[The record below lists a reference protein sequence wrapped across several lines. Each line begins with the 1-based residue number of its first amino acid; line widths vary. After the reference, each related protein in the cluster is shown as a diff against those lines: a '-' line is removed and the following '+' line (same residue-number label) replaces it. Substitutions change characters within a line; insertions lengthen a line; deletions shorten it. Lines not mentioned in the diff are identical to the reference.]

1 VLIAVEGT
9 HNAGKTTFATALA
22 AALLDLGQ
30 RTGLVCEVVRDNI
43 PIREAVHTGAPFT
56 LAAQIQ
62 LAAHHI
68 YVEAIRQAGHDL
80 VVSDRSAMNV
90 LGYLG
95 AQEMTDGSEESR
107 ELLDAFANFLTHYSR
122 SYAAI
127 FLCRD
132 RFAIDYSDAMRSG
145 TSSWQSSVL
154 EHLERALA
162 DMPCP
167 TIVVPSALSTS
178 ERVAFALRTLRDRG
192 HLAP

>member
-22 AALLDLGQ
+22 AGLLDLGH

-43 PIREAVHTGAPFT
+43 PIIEAVRAGAPFT
-56 LAAQIQ
+56 LGSQIQ

-68 YVEAIRQAGHDL
+68 AVEAMRQAGHDI
-80 VVSDRSAMNV
+80 VVTDRSAMNV

-107 ELLDAFANFLTHYSR
+107 QLLDAFANFLANYSR
-122 SYAAI
+122 AYAVV

-132 RFAIDYSDAMRSG
+132 QFAIDYNDAMRSG

-154 EHLERALA
+154 EHLEQALA